1 MKSYFNLQENLILG
15 NKAINFE
22 ERNSVQIS
30 LENKFVKVKAKK
42 SEYNS
47 VKPVAQ
53 NSASIPIQSTK
64 QMSLPRS
71 GSSAMAP
78 AAKQITNSVPIP
90 LRQENIGKTQ
100 TRLEEENEGKA
111 NKTEYRKEEP
121 KETEF
126 KSFND
131 LLSHFEQ
138 NKKENGEKVKA
149 NKTVYN
155 LGSSVNRFNPEPN
168 ETLSRYKSEFKELEH
183 IGGGSFGQV
192 YKVINC
198 LDRQQYAM
206 KIILLRGIK
215 DITRVSQ
222 GVGAGR
228 V

>member
-1 MKSYFNLQENLILG
+1 
-15 NKAINFE
+15 
-22 ERNSVQIS
+22 
-30 LENKFVKVKAKK
+30 
-42 SEYNS
+42 
-47 VKPVAQ
+47 
-53 NSASIPIQSTK
+53 
-64 QMSLPRS
+64 MSLPRS

-78 AAKQITNSVPIP
+78 AVKQITNSVPIP
-90 LRQENIGKTQ
+90 LRQQENIGKTQ

-206 KIILLRGIK
+206 KIILLRGIYK
-215 DITRVSQ
+215 RYYQ
-222 GVGAGR
+222 GFARGGCR
-228 V
+228 

>member
-1 MKSYFNLQENLILG
+1 MKSYFNLQQNLILG

-22 ERNSVQIS
+22 EQ
-30 LENKFVKVKAKK
+30 K

-47 VKPVAQ
+47 VKAVAQ
-53 NSASIPIQSTK
+53 NSASIPIPSIQNYATK

-78 AAKQITNSVPIP
+78 AVKQITNSVPIP
-90 LRQENIGKTQ
+90 LQQENVGKTQ
-100 TRLEEENEGKA
+100 TRLEKENGGKVKA
-111 NKTEYRKEEP
+111 NKTEYRKEKP

-155 LGSSVNRFNPEPN
+155 LGSSVNRLNPEPN

-183 IGGGSFGQV
+183 IGGGSFGKV